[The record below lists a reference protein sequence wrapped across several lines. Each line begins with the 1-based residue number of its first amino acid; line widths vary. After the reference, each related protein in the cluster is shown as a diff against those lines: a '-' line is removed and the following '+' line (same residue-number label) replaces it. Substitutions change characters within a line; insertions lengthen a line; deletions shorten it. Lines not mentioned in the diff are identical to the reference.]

1 MYDFDTTMQLAA
13 IRQDELLRTA
23 TRRRT
28 SRATGVRDGRR
39 NRRKIRTGGA

>member
-23 TRRRT
+23 SRRRT
-28 SRATGVRDGRR
+28 PRGTGIRDGRR
-39 NRRKIRTGGA
+39 NRRKTRTGGA